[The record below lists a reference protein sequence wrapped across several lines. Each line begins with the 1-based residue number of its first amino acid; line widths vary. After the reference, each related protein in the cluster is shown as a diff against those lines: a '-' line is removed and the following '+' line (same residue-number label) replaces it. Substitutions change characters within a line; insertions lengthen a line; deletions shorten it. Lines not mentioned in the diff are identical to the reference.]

1 MGFPAHFTESRI
13 FRQRQDELAA
23 AVQSVLKIYVGG
35 KTFSQTMNFRR
46 VFQTIFRPWE
56 KS

>member
-35 KTFSQTMNFRR
+35 KTFPQTMNFRR